1 MNNIL
6 LIASERNT
14 IVYLNSPSD
23 PHILVS
29 RRISGVNAFIVND
42 AVAPPSKAILTTYYQ
57 IT

>member
-1 MNNIL
+1 MAFELN
-6 LIASERNT
+6 S
-14 IVYLNSPSD
+14 VFYLSSPSD

-29 RRISGVNAFIVND
+29 RRMSGVNAFMVND